1 MFASVLNNK
10 SCKKRM
16 RPCPLV
22 LVFLVPLFVA
32 ACGGGPPP
40 VDRVARPVSID
51 RPQTQQPSD
60 AAEQEAVVSVVE
72 KTADQQ
78 SIVIALMLPLSG
90 PEGDTGKALLRA
102 ATIALFDA
110 YDPRLKL
117 VPMDTQ
123 ADPAVAELRARQAVE
138 AGVSIVLGPLL
149 AANVEAVG
157 DILAP
162 TGIPVVGFSNDSSVA
177 KPGRFI
183 MGFLP
188 EAEVKRVVDHALDQ
202 GLGNFGALVPQGRYG
217 NRIRT
222 SFGDAVADSK
232 AVISAIESY
241 PPDADALFEPVKRL
255 ARYDERRNDA
265 RREVRFLRSLG
276 DDVTDEIAEAVED
289 AEVMESVDFD
299 AVLVPEGGALMRA
312 LAPLLPFY
320 EIDPNRVKLLGTG
333 LWNDDGLLGE
343 PPLQGAWFAA
353 PDPTSPKAFM
363 TRYQQTYGNVPP
375 RLATLAYDAMALV
388 ARMARE
394 PFANERPESEAAD
407 IAGSLSGPD
416 VPASV
421 GDARFALSRFITSEG
436 FVGVDGLF
444 RFLEDGTVERALAVL
459 EVHRSGFKVV
469 DPAPASFPAFGYAL
483 KN

>member
-1 MFASVLNNK
+1 MFASILNNK
-10 SCKKRM
+10 NNKKRVGARSLLM
-16 RPCPLV
+16 GL
-22 LVFLVPLFVA
+22 LAPLFVA
-32 ACGGGPPP
+32 ACGGGPSP
-40 VDRVARPVSID
+40 VDRVARPASVEP
-51 RPQTQQPSD
+51 PQTQRSQD
-60 AAEQEAVVSVVE
+60 AVGQDAVVPGAE
-72 KTADQQ
+72 KAEDQK
-78 SIVIALMLPLSG
+78 SIVVALMLPLSG

-117 VPMDTQ
+117 IPLDTQ
-123 ADPAVAELRARQAVE
+123 ADPAVAELRAQQAID
-138 AGVSIVLGPLL
+138 AGASIVLGPLL
-149 AANVEAVG
+149 AANVRAVG
-157 DILAP
+157 DIMEP

-188 EAEVKRVVDHALDQ
+188 EAEVKRVVDHALAK
-202 GLGNFGALVPQGRYG
+202 GLTKFGALVPQGRYG

-222 SFGDAVADSK
+222 SFGDVVAESR

-265 RREVRFLRSLG
+265 RLEARFLRSLQ
-276 DDVTDEIAEAVED
+276 DDLTDEIAAAVED
-289 AEVMESVDFD
+289 AEVMEGVDFD

-333 LWNDDGLLGE
+333 LWNDEGLLGE

-353 PDPTSPKAFM
+353 PDPASPKAFLA
-363 TRYQQTYGNVPP
+363 RYEETYGTAPP
-375 RLATLAYDAMALV
+375 RLATLAYDAMAL
-388 ARMARE
+388 AAQLARE
-394 PFANERPESEAAD
+394 PVATKEGNGNPGQ
-407 IAGSLSGPD
+407 I
-416 VPASV
+416 
-421 GDARFALSRFITSEG
+421 GDPRFALSRFLSNEG

-459 EVHRSGFKVV
+459 EVRRDGFKVV
-469 DPAPASFPAFGYAL
+469 DPAPDSFPAFGYAL

>member
-1 MFASVLNNK
+1 MFASILNNK
-10 SCKKRM
+10 SHKNRTRACS
-16 RPCPLV
+16 LV

-32 ACGGGPPP
+32 ACGGGPSP
-40 VDRVARPVSID
+40 VDRAARPIGDD
-51 RPQTQQPSD
+51 RPQTQHSSD
-60 AAEQEAVVSVVE
+60 VAEQEAAVPVAG

-78 SIVIALMLPLSG
+78 PVIIALMLPLSG

-117 VPMDTQ
+117 MPMDTQ
-123 ADPAVAELRARQAVE
+123 ADPAVAELRARQAIE
-138 AGVSIVLGPLL
+138 AGASIVLGPLL
-149 AANVEAVG
+149 ATNVEAVG

-188 EAEVKRVVDHALDQ
+188 EAEVKRVVDHALEQ

-222 SFGDAVADSK
+222 SFGDAVADSR

-255 ARYDERRNDA
+255 ARYDERRSDA

-276 DDVTDEIAEAVED
+276 DDVTDEIAVAVED
-289 AEVMESVDFD
+289 AEVMEGVDFD

-353 PDPTSPKAFM
+353 PDPTSPTAFM
-363 TRYQQTYGNVPP
+363 ARYQQTYGNVPP

-394 PFANERPESEAAD
+394 PVVVDGPD
-407 IAGSLSGPD
+407 GPD
-416 VPASV
+416 VSDGFGGG
-421 GDARFALSRFITSEG
+421 GDSRFALPRFMSSEG

-459 EVHRSGFKVV
+459 EVRRSGFKVV